1 MLCFVMPYYYHHYIL
16 LLFFISYFLYDNI
29 YIYYVILY
37 ILSYSVYIYIFSLQ
51 QGRSQWLHSQITTG
65 HRVAERSYVALATTE
80 ASDGCWFCGEQR
92 GDSSVQ
98 NPCCLMISSGI
109 ILPFI
114 YGGLYPRTGN
124 PYKPTSIMELA
135 CMKISYPIFF
145 MNLVLYFAIYE
156 WLDRV

>member
-1 MLCFVMPYYYHHYIL
+1 MC
-16 LLFFISYFLYDNI
+16 I
-29 YIYYVILY
+29 YIYILN
-37 ILSYSVYIYIFSLQ
+37 LQ

-65 HRVAERSYVALATTE
+65 HRVAERSYMALATTE

-98 NPCCLMISSGI
+98 NPCWLMISSGI

-114 YGGLYPRTGN
+114 YWGLFHNPRTGN

-135 CMKISYPIFF
+135 CMKIGYPLPHFF
-145 MNLVLYFAIYE
+145 HESGSLIC
-156 WLDRV
+156 DI